1 MTGPRPAGDAWTA
14 DDDRKL
20 MAMFDAKT
28 DVATTARKLKRS
40 VGAVQSR
47 RSKLRRLARSNV
59 PETFE
64 PSGIGLNGS
73 S

>member
-20 MAMFDAKT
+20 MAMIEAKT
-28 DVATTARKLKRS
+28 HVATIARKLKRTI
-40 VGAVQSR
+40 GAVQSR
-47 RSKLRRLARSNV
+47 RSKLHRMARSNV
-59 PETFE
+59 PEA
-64 PSGIGLNGS
+64 SDLGSVGLDES